1 MYLWL
6 CTVNKPK
13 STGIST
19 SPSTRVG
26 HVHGRGSTM
35 LVSTSLSVYS
45 RMSKERDLEFEYMEY
60 QDVDFL
66 CLQLTQ
72 SGLPC
77 HPDDPC
83 STCTRY
89 LQGRR
94 SMYYC
99 ICVFVYLYLEYQ
111 TPIGTGRFDIKKKVQ
126 QRDCIFFIQQLTQ
139 RIFQNQKRGDEGD
152 EKRKRRK
159 RNKRNTSPR
168 EKMNPDSYE
177 VWFYIYYYIVSEN
190 REFHT

>member
-1 MYLWL
+1 MTPALHVPGTCKVGGL
-6 CTVNKPK
+6 C
-13 STGIST
+13 I
-19 SPSTRVG
+19 
-26 HVHGRGSTM
+26 
-35 LVSTSLSVYS
+35 
-45 RMSKERDLEFEYMEY
+45 
-60 QDVDFL
+60 
-66 CLQLTQ
+66 
-72 SGLPC
+72 
-77 HPDDPC
+77 
-83 STCTRY
+83 
-89 LQGRR
+89 
-94 SMYYC
+94 
-99 ICVFVYLYLEYQ
+99 IVFVYLYLEYQ